1 MILYADSH
9 QKKDT
14 SGAHKFIRKHE
25 IAGFWKVAG
34 GNESDSAVEGDDAG
48 SLVEEVHAARATPV
62 EADTGPGSSITVDLS
77 HLEKDGVASDA
88 PKGPPNE
95 IVENRGWTAVNA
107 LKESNS
113 TMAERPRGPDCTT
126 ADVCRASRESSTAV
140 LEAHPGAVD
149 SGTEEGA
156 VGIRETDGMTAAAA
170 GRGSRPHLDEPA
182 GSISAAVQGTSQATD
197 TPGEGE
203 VACRTSE
210 AGPAA
215 SGYHMMDLDTPGNQV
230 GMQLP
235 VGASTDIAGVHR
247 AGSQQH
253 RTPHPSK
260 DGGSY
265 EGNDWPEMTPQQ
277 VRLRDWLVKRMLI
290 DWEWIWQK

>member
-1 MILYADSH
+1 
-9 QKKDT
+9 
-14 SGAHKFIRKHE
+14 
-25 IAGFWKVAG
+25 
-34 GNESDSAVEGDDAG
+34 VEGDDAG

-62 EADTGPGSSITVDLS
+62 RADTGPGRSITVNLS

-88 PKGPPNE
+88 PKVPPNE

-107 LKESNS
+107 HNESNS
-113 TMAERPRGPDCTT
+113 PMAETTAPDCTT
-126 ADVCRASRESSTAV
+126 ADASRPSRESSTAV
-140 LEAHPGAVD
+140 LGAHPGPVD

-156 VGIRETDGMTAAAA
+156 AGIRDTEGMMVAAAK
-170 GRGSRPHLDEPA
+170 RGSRPHLDEPA
-182 GSISAAVQGTSQATD
+182 GSTSAAIQGTSQATD
-197 TPGEGE
+197 TSREGE

-215 SGYHMMDLDTPGNQV
+215 SGYDMMDLDTPGNHV

-247 AGSQQH
+247 AGSRQA
-253 RTPHPSK
+253 RSPHPYK
-260 DGGSY
+260 DGGSC
-265 EGNDWPEMTPQQ
+265 EGYDSPEIKPQE
-277 VRLRDWLVKRMLI
+277 VRLRDSVVKRMLI

>member
-1 MILYADSH
+1 MILCTDSH
-9 QKKDT
+9 QKQDT
-14 SGAHKFIRKHE
+14 SGPHKFIRKHE

-34 GNESDSAVEGDDAG
+34 GDESDSAVEGDDAG

-62 EADTGPGSSITVDLS
+62 GVDTGPGRSITVDLS
-77 HLEKDGVASDA
+77 YLEKDRVASDA

-107 LKESNS
+107 HNESNS
-113 TMAERPRGPDCTT
+113 TMAETTTAPDCTT
-126 ADVCRASRESSTAV
+126 ADASRPSRESSTAV
-140 LEAHPGAVD
+140 LGAHPGAVD

-156 VGIRETDGMTAAAA
+156 AGIRDTEGIMVAAAE
-170 GRGSRPHLDEPA
+170 RGSRPHLDEPA
-182 GSISAAVQGTSQATD
+182 GSTSAAMQGTSQATD
-197 TPGEGE
+197 TPMEGE

-215 SGYHMMDLDTPGNQV
+215 SGYDMMDLDTPGNQV

-253 RTPHPSK
+253 RSPHPSK
-260 DGGSY
+260 DGGSC
-265 EGNDWPEMTPQQ
+265 EGNDWPEITPQQ
-277 VRLRDWLVKRMLI
+277 VRLRDSVVKRMLI
-290 DWEWIWQK
+290 DWEWIWQR